1 MRSPVLLLLL
11 VCLLGLGAWLLV
23 VRGDDGA
30 PPPVSNTGPERPQ
43 QPVAPP
49 EQGSG
54 RVQVPTPPPTT
65 TPSPDQPTPPTAATE
80 PPNLVLM
87 VRSLA
92 SRELVPAF
100 RWQFRNSRSTERGEG
115 AAGRAELRLEASAV
129 GQLLVEADGHAPL
142 VREGVIVPTPPA
154 PAATVD
160 LFLAPATPAEGIVL
174 HVRDVALRPIANV
187 RVDAFPLVEPPTST
201 DWQYGQ
207 SLWARRA
214 AAADGRYPVPGLQ
227 PGIYGLRVLG
237 VDENGAPLPLLPWLQ
252 TFTLTGSNGFVEDVA
267 LEPGALLTLD
277 LVDHTGQPFDPTRQ
291 GTTSFDLRLVGGP
304 MQKRKWVVRSDNS
317 EASAI
322 DVMPGIGKVQL
333 ADAVIGGPY
342 QLDVLVNGTVR
353 VARHQMFLRPGMN
366 ATERLVVP

>member
-115 AAGRAELRLEASAV
+115 AAGRAEL
-129 GQLLVEADGHAPL
+129 
-142 VREGVIVPTPPA
+142 
-154 PAATVD
+154 
-160 LFLAPATPAEGIVL
+160 LAE
-174 HVRDVALRPIANV
+174 
-187 RVDAFPLVEPPTST
+187 
-201 DWQYGQ
+201 
-207 SLWARRA
+207 
-214 AAADGRYPVPGLQ
+214 LQ
-227 PGIYGLRVLG
+227 K
-237 VDENGAPLPLLPWLQ
+237 
-252 TFTLTGSNGFVEDVA
+252 GSSIQA
-267 LEPGALLTLD
+267 
-277 LVDHTGQPFDPTRQ
+277 
-291 GTTSFDLRLVGGP
+291 
-304 MQKRKWVVRSDNS
+304 
-317 EASAI
+317 
-322 DVMPGIGKVQL
+322 
-333 ADAVIGGPY
+333 
-342 QLDVLVNGTVR
+342 
-353 VARHQMFLRPGMN
+353 
-366 ATERLVVP
+366 